1 MTRFLFIN
9 NLGNH
14 VLRNKYWKS
23 TGLWYFGEFYS
34 VFLSLFLK
42 PAQRHNHILIWK
54 EKEEFKKPSC
64 PVEGYGTVPFQPKHN
79 KTTSGL
85 TCTHVVLNLYCVWMW
100 KVRYRI
106 SQTLTFPFYEIL
118 KGITCLLITG
128 RTVVF
133 IQFPSQKKICT

>member
-1 MTRFLFIN
+1 MNR
-9 NLGNH
+9 
-14 VLRNKYWKS
+14 KS
-23 TGLWYFGEFYS
+23 TSLRHSSVFYS
-34 VFLSLFLK
+34 VFSSLFLK

-54 EKEEFKKPSC
+54 EKEEWKKPSC

-106 SQTLTFPFYEIL
+106 SQTLTFPFYKIL

-133 IQFPSQKKICT
+133 IQFPSQKRFVHNSLLRCALI